1 MEDDRLPEKIEAVRQ
16 LLSERMGGQ
25 KVDYIFN
32 PVGDAHRHLFR
43 VGRRPTDHRL
53 WLGREFV
60 DALSV
65 AELPARLKAAGV
77 PALFAR
83 TTDHQIVWKDTN
95 SRPTLVD
102 RDD

>member
-25 KVDYIFN
+25 KVDYILI
-32 PVGDAHRHLFR
+32 PSAT
-43 VGRRPTDHRL
+43 PTDIFFESAEGRPITDCGLAENSWMLSRL
-53 WLGREFV
+53 QC
-60 DALSV
+60 
-65 AELPARLKAAGV
+65 LPARLKAAGV